1 MFFVIFFLTSV
12 SSYSDYGLAYPIDT
26 WEKQMVRIEVQPPPV
41 KKVEATIQI
50 QRPVVERDPVHRPM
64 PSTTTTA
71 PRWTPPRAPTAA
83 TVTTTA
89 FPSSTPAASPPD
101 AVPAEDPAPVPEP
114 GTKSDDSGFDQFLAG
129 KLLIHVFVVPVI
141 FVGSESSKCAFFTYL
156 ILGAINA
163 SSDLTY
169 FTCID

>member
-1 MFFVIFFLTSV
+1 MFFVIFFLTGV
-12 SSYSDYGLAYPIDT
+12 SSYADYGINYPIDT
-26 WEKQMVRIEVQPPPV
+26 WEEQMVRIESQPPPV

-50 QRPVVERDPVHRPM
+50 QRPVVERDPVLRPT

-83 TVTTTA
+83 TATTA
-89 FPSSTPAASPPD
+89 VPSSTPAASPPD

-141 FVGSESSKCAFFTYL
+141 FCRL
-156 ILGAINA
+156 RII
-163 SSDLTY
+163 
-169 FTCID
+169 